1 MIDLKERKRNPI
13 QVQSKLQLFVSKLGF
28 VFFSPIS
35 DMVQVVMLYIYIF
48 FIYFGF
54 IEFESTFKFQNRGEF
69 SRWLP
74 RALA

>member
-28 VFFSPIS
+28 IFFTNLRYGPSS
-35 DMVQVVMLYIYIF
+35 HVIYI

-69 SRWLP
+69 SRWLS